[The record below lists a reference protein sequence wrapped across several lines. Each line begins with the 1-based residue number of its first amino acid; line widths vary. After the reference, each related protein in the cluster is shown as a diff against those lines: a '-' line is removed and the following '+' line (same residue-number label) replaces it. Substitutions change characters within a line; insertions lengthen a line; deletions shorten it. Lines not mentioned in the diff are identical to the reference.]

1 MNNRRIVI
9 CLDGTWNNTY
19 TEEERDDGS
28 KVLKPSNVLKLAR
41 AVLPYDAEDD
51 CHQLVYY
58 HTGVGGMSEY
68 PGLSNKLLQFCDK
81 NLGGGWGAGFES
93 NIEDAITFL
102 VHNYHAEPQTN
113 QADEIYI
120 YGFSRGAANA
130 RALSQFIDWMGGI
143 PVQQDAYYIPIFLKA
158 YVQSQGKQSVD
169 SVKKAIRDNAGGK
182 PVTLQAM
189 QKIEITMLGVWDTVM
204 ALGSKLVNRAR
215 RTFHSN
221 PQPPTCVK
229 HVYHALAVDEN
240 RTDFL
245 PEIWQQ
251 AAPKQTLSQMWFPG
265 VHSNV
270 GGGYVHDGLAN
281 CSLKWFCEQSAKHGL
296 KLDKKFLGFYRAYPQ
311 DTLYVSKS
319 LFYVI
324 RDWIRLTSG
333 VRAINDYGDDAQI
346 ELHHSVIS
354 RMLSDP
360 AEIDN
365 RKNAQKHDRLT
376 LYRPQN
382 VLDFLKQQNNPVQ
395 YCLDLWQRQ
404 KGRLPSDTTIEKLKR
419 LFEN

>member
-41 AVLPYDAEDD
+41 AVLPYDVEND

-68 PGLSNKLLQFCDK
+68 PGLSNKLLQFVDK

-102 VHNYHAEPQTN
+102 VHNYHTVPNRTPN
-113 QADEIYI
+113 IKNADQIYI

-130 RALSQFIDWMGGI
+130 RALTQFIDWMGGI
-143 PVQQDAYYIPIFLKA
+143 PVRQDAYYIPIFLKA
-158 YVQSQGKQSVD
+158 YVQSQGKQTVD

-182 PVTLQAM
+182 PITLQSM

-221 PQPPTCVK
+221 PQPPACVK

-251 AAPKQTLSQMWFPG
+251 AAPDRTLSQMWFPG
-265 VHSNV
+265 VHSNI
-270 GGGYVHDGLAN
+270 GMN
-281 CSLKWFCEQSAKHGL
+281 
-296 KLDKKFLGFYRAYPQ
+296 
-311 DTLYVSKS
+311 T
-319 LFYVI
+319 
-324 RDWIRLTSG
+324 
-333 VRAINDYGDDAQI
+333 
-346 ELHHSVIS
+346 
-354 RMLSDP
+354 
-360 AEIDN
+360 
-365 RKNAQKHDRLT
+365 
-376 LYRPQN
+376 
-382 VLDFLKQQNNPVQ
+382 
-395 YCLDLWQRQ
+395 
-404 KGRLPSDTTIEKLKR
+404 
-419 LFEN
+419 